1 MRLTDIAEGAAS
13 ALIARYLKRALL
25 VALVGVFATVTLYY
39 LSAAGLMAL
48 AMAYGPL
55 YAYLIMAGIYAVAGL
70 IALTVF
76 YATRNRTAV
85 RQDAVGDAVGAA
97 AASMTPRNMQ
107 IAMLVEA
114 LMVGYS
120 LARKSG
126 NKSII

>member
-13 ALIARYLKRALL
+13 ALIARYVKRAMLA
-25 VALVGVFATVTLYY
+25 ALVGIFAIVTLYY

-48 AMAYGPL
+48 ALVYGPL
-55 YAYLIMAGIYAVAGL
+55 YAYLILAGIYAVLAL

-76 YATRNRTAV
+76 YATRNRALI
-85 RQDAVGDAVGAA
+85 RQAA
-97 AASMTPRNMQ
+97 TGEAAGLLSSPRNMQ

-114 LMVGYS
+114 VMLGYT

>member
-25 VALVGVFATVTLYY
+25 VALVGVFAIVALYY

-48 AMAYGPL
+48 ALTYGPL
-55 YAYLIMAGIYAVAGL
+55 YAYLIMAGVYAVAGL

-76 YATRNRTAV
+76 YATRKRAVV
-85 RQDAVGDAVGAA
+85 RQNALGDANGAM
-97 AASMTPRNMQ
+97 SPRNMQ

-114 LMVGYS
+114 LMLGYS